1 MFSTGSKLFFG
12 LTASAV
18 AVLFVFGFFQNWNP
32 VGIVG
37 LGAAVFAL
45 AFLGGI
51 AVRTRDADVPTGDA
65 SAASTSAAASPA
77 PGNSIW
83 PLVAAVGG
91 GLVVVGL
98 VTDKRYFVGG
108 FAVAFIALLEWMVQG
123 WAERASG
130 DSAYNRQ
137 VRGFMLHPIEMPI
150 FAAVGMAVLVFAFS
164 RIMLRSD
171 TTVGPS
177 LFVAI
182 AALITVFGFILAARR
197 RPTRA
202 LVAGV
207 CSIGAVALL
216 AGGIWAAADGEHPE
230 LAEHAKVF
238 RTVDG
243 KAPER
248 AECGEEI
255 TEADHKAPGSVSLK
269 SNLLA
274 EVILRD
280 NRLYAVEIGGTAVTS
295 LFVPRGTTVSIM
307 FKNENG
313 GHSSGSEHAEHRLA
327 AQYLENGVD
336 ASGKPSTDLAQK
348 VICTN
353 AIEDGKVQ
361 LLTLKIPKP
370 SAAAEG
376 LEGKEFK
383 FYVPGIEGAELPIE
397 VSA

>member
-18 AVLFVFGFFQNWNP
+18 AALFVFGFFQNWNP

-45 AFLGGI
+45 AFLGGV
-51 AVRTRDADVPTGDA
+51 AVRTRDADVPVGDA
-65 SAASTSAAASPA
+65 SAAATSAAAAPA
-77 PGNSIW
+77 AGNSLW

-91 GLVVVGL
+91 GLIVVGL
-98 VTDKRYFVGG
+98 VTDKRWFVGG
-108 FAVAFIALLEWMVQG
+108 LAVAFVALLEWMVQG

-130 DSAYNRQ
+130 DSTYNRG
-137 VRGFMLHPIEMPI
+137 VRGFMLHPIEMPV
-150 FAAVGMAVLVFAFS
+150 FAAIGTAVLVFAFS

-177 LFVAI
+177 LFIAI
-182 AALITVFGFILAARR
+182 AALVTVFGFVLAARR
-197 RPTRA
+197 RPSRSV
-202 LVAGV
+202 VAGV

-238 RTVDG
+238 RSVDG
-243 KAPER
+243 KEPER
-248 AECGEEI
+248 AHCGEEI
-255 TEADHKAPGSVSLK
+255 TEADHKAPGSVSHK

-280 NRLYAVEIGGTAVTS
+280 NRLFAVEFGGAAVTS
-295 LFVPRGTTVSIM
+295 LVVPRGTTVSIM
-307 FKNENG
+307 FKNENDD
-313 GHSSGSEHAEHRLA
+313 HSSESEHAERRLA
-327 AQYLENGVD
+327 ASFLVNGVD
-336 ASGKPSTDLAQK
+336 GAGRPTTDLAQK

-353 AIEDGKVQ
+353 AIEEGKVQ
-361 LLTLKIPKP
+361 LLTFAIPKP
-370 SAAAEG
+370 SAAAP
-376 LEGKEFK
+376 EGKEFK

-397 VSA
+397 VYA